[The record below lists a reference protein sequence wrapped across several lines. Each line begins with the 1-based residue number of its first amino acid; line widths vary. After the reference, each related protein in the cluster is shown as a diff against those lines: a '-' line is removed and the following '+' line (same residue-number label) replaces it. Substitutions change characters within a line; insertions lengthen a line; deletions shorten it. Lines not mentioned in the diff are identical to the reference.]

1 MKDIELKFT
10 SPNTA
15 QNMLGVQQ
23 DGTMQS
29 KAKHK
34 NLNGKNNEILLSNS
48 DMSSPKTW
56 NIEGILNSIYSSNK
70 RHHICSMPKKTM
82 QTNSQSFII

>member
-10 SPNTA
+10 SPNIA

-34 NLNGKNNEILLSNS
+34 NLNGKNNKILLSNS
-48 DMSSPKTW
+48 DMSYPKT
-56 NIEGILNSIYSSNK
+56 
-70 RHHICSMPKKTM
+70 
-82 QTNSQSFII
+82 